1 MSRKW
6 LAVLT
11 LAVALAAPT
20 VADAT
25 PTVTGHTGYVDSTYL
40 AIAGAGFLTT
50 PPSVAYMWDFEQ
62 PMPEGGT
69 IRRPSMTLGRG
80 YPPLSYGTVNTNR
93 FFMDAYDSTGLVGEP
108 FAVYSG
114 DYAKRGSKSLK
125 VRASEYNAYSD
136 SLGAVIQYVAGAGAG
151 LESIFLSTWF
161 KIVATDTTIAGSGA
175 GDEKLLRFSLI
186 RFLAQNSANN
196 VDVIKVIN
204 HNDSL
209 RTCVG
214 VGTWKTWDQA
224 GSSTDHFNDIADGAW
239 HKLEAFVKSEGTP
252 ASSRDGKMMIY
263 LDDALCDS
271 TNSIDWPNNTQ
282 GWYGVALCPVV
293 TEDPGRK
300 LTVYFDDL
308 YIAGGHA
315 TTVDNRAASRVEF
328 YDKMWY
334 CNSTESYVQFPV
346 SWADGAITV
355 YQTGLFD
362 ATDKVYVKVFTTG
375 GDLLEDNADGA
386 CLDSLQSAVPVLGS
400 ATASSAYLNFP
411 AETQT
416 FTWTNSSD
424 NGLVGRDSKSST
436 TIVDWGDGETST
448 LTTPG
453 DTTSTHSYAAAGTYT
468 VTLRV
473 TNPAGTTTGT
483 TSYIVY
489 NYPDEDYPF
498 PVSGIDMKSAL
509 YDVKDSSGYRAR
521 WWRVYA
527 PTREVEFNLYDCTGG
542 TCTLVWPLASTFVSA
557 DDTIRTVYRGTSIDI
572 DLGDYRANTFHYRTP
587 LTADDDS
594 TAVHIGWR

>member
-1 MSRKW
+1 MRRFLKW
-6 LAVLT
+6 AAL
-11 LAVALAAPT
+11 VALGLLMTAPNAA
-20 VADAT
+20 AT
-25 PTVTGHTGYVDSTYL
+25 PTVTGHTGYVDSTHI
-40 AIAGAGFLTT
+40 AISGAGFTT
-50 PPSVAYMWDFEQ
+50 ACPTAANLFDFEGV
-62 PMPEGGT
+62 MPEGGRIGGVT
-69 IRRPSMTLGRG
+69 EPSRLK
-80 YPPLSYGTVNTNR
+80 YPEYTFGTVATNR
-93 FFMDAYDSTGLVGEP
+93 FIYDVYDSSLGNCVTVDP
-108 FAVYSG
+108 VA
-114 DYAKRGSKSLK
+114 AKFGSYGMRVNFGKNNAFQDSARI
-125 VRASEYNAYSD
+125 VRAFTN
-136 SLGAVIQYVAGAGAG
+136 GWGAGT
-151 LESIFLSTWF
+151 ESYFVSTWF
-161 KIVATDTTIAGSGA
+161 KIVADDTTIAGSGA
-175 GDEKLLRFSLI
+175 ADEKLLRFSLLKI
-186 RFLAQNSANN
+186 LGQNANN
-196 VDVIKVIN
+196 SLSVFHVIN

-209 RTCVG
+209 RCITG
-214 VGTWKTWDQA
+214 SGAYKTLDLAAAANAQ
-224 GSSTDHFNDIADGAW
+224 FNDIADGDW
-239 HKLEAFVKSEGTP
+239 HRLDVFVKSESTP
-252 ASSRDGKMMIY
+252 ASSSDGKMMVY
-263 LDDALCDS
+263 LDYALMDS
-271 TNSIDWPNNTQ
+271 TRTIDWPNATQ
-282 GWYGVALCPVV
+282 GWCGVEFCPKV
-293 TEDPGRK
+293 TEDTGRN
-300 LTVYFDDL
+300 LQVYFDEIYL
-308 YIAGGHA
+308 AAGHA
-315 TTVDNRAASRVEF
+315 TTANHQALARVEF
-328 YDKMWY
+328 QDKLTFG
-334 CNSTESYVQFPV
+334 NATERYLQFPV
-346 SWADGAITV
+346 SWADAAITV
-355 YQTGLFD
+355 LQRGNFD
-362 ATDKVYVKVFTTG
+362 ATDKVYVMPVPSG
-375 GDLLEDNADGA
+375 GDLLLQADT
-386 CLDSLQSAVPVLGS
+386 CLDSLQTAVPVLGS

>member
-6 LAVLT
+6 LAGLT

-25 PTVTGHTGYVDSTYL
+25 PTVTGHTGHVDSTYL

-125 VRASEYNAYSD
+125 VRASEYNAYND

-239 HKLEAFVKSEGTP
+239 HKLEAFVKSEGT
-252 ASSRDGKMMIY
+252 SSDGKMMIY

-355 YQTGLFD
+355 YQTGLFN

-375 GDLLEDNADGA
+375 GDLLEDNAAGA
-386 CLDSLQSAVPVLGS
+386 CLDSLQSVVPSLGS
-400 ATASSAYLNFP
+400 ATYTYSFQNRYPGELAGFK
-411 AETQT
+411 
-416 FTWTNSSD
+416 WTDTSD
-424 NGLVGRDSKSST
+424 NGLLGRDSKKSK
-436 TIVDWGDGETST
+436 TIIDWGDGSTTT

-453 DTTSTHSYAAAGTYT
+453 DTTSTHEYQAAGTYAIK
-468 VTLRV
+468 V
-473 TNPAGTTTGT
+473 TGT
-483 TSYIVY
+483 NAAGNSTTSTNFTVYSQKVRYAVAADTLSIVPNADGENRITIQPKNTTAY
-489 NYPDEDYPF
+489 VKTRNSRTGLWDVLPW
-498 PVSGIDMKSAL
+498 PVG
-509 YDVKDSSGYRAR
+509 
-521 WWRVYA
+521 
-527 PTREVEFNLYDCTGG
+527 TGG
-542 TCTLVWPLASTFVSA
+542 FTITGDV
-557 DDTIRTVYRGTSIDI
+557 DTIRTTYVDT
-572 DLGDYRANTFHYRTP
+572 GDTVRVWIH
-587 LTADDDS
+587 
-594 TAVHIGWR
+594 